1 MSRGT
6 KIASVTASVLAVV
19 GTIAIVAALAV
30 GLTGWPPARAQ
41 AAPAPSQ
48 GALGIGVR
56 TTGPVTLNPTP
67 AEKIAS
73 LVTTASAAS
82 LSTPARMA
90 KAPVPQPTA
99 ARAAR
104 IALGGGWHAARA
116 SWYGPGFY
124 GHTMAGGG
132 RLTRGSMV
140 VAHKSLPFGT
150 RVLVQWR
157 GRSVVAV
164 VRDRGPFV
172 AGREFDLGPG
182 TARALGFGGVGTIR
196 YRLL

>member
-1 MSRGT
+1 VSRGI
-6 KIASVTASVLAVV
+6 KIANVTAGALAVV
-19 GTIAIVAALAV
+19 GTCAIVAALAV

-48 GALGIGVR
+48 GVLGLGGS
-56 TTGPVTLNPTP
+56 TTGPVTVTPTP
-67 AEKIAS
+67 AEKIAWLDTTDVTS
-73 LVTTASAAS
+73 LE
-82 LSTPARMA
+82 TPVRMA
-90 KAPVPQPTA
+90 KTPVIGPKA
-99 ARAAR
+99 AGMVQGASGR
-104 IALGGGWHAARA
+104 GWRVARA

-132 RLTRGSMV
+132 KLTRSSMI
-140 VAHKSLPFGT
+140 VAHKSLRFGT
-150 RVLVQWR
+150 RVLVQWH

-196 YRLL
+196 YRVL

>member
-1 MSRGT
+1 VSRGT

-19 GTIAIVAALAV
+19 GTSAIVAALAV

-41 AAPAPSQ
+41 AASAPSQ
-48 GALGIGVR
+48 GALGIGDR
-56 TTGPVTLNPTP
+56 TTGPVALNPTP
-67 AEKIAS
+67 EEKIAP
-73 LVTTASAAS
+73 LVTATGAAT
-82 LSTPARMA
+82 LLTPVRMA
-90 KAPVPQPTA
+90 KAPVPKLTG
-99 ARAAR
+99 ARAS
-104 IALGGGWHAARA
+104 LGGGWRSARA

-132 RLTRGSMV
+132 RLSRGSMI

-164 VRDRGPFV
+164 VRDRGPFI

-182 TARALGFGGVGTIR
+182 TARAVGFGGVGTIR